1 MEGVMTTMITL
12 DLPDDVSF
20 RATTLAESLG
30 FSIEEVLLNHLK
42 TLDPLHALSPEL
54 RHELDA
60 LQYLSDDALWTIA
73 REQLPTPIQARAQE
87 LLDKNS
93 RATISDS
100 EHQELEALVERGDQL
115 MLRKAEAA
123 HLLSKRGYHFQQS
136 DFADGK

>member
-1 MEGVMTTMITL
+1 MTTIITL
-12 DLPDDVSF
+12 DLPDDVSY
-20 RATTLAESLG
+20 RASTLAESMG

-42 TLDPLHALSPEL
+42 TLDPLYALSSHL
-54 RHELDA
+54 QHELDA

-73 REQLPTPIQARAQE
+73 REQLPTAIQDRAHE

-93 RATISDS
+93 RASISDS
-100 EHQELEALVERGDQL
+100 EHKELEALVERGDQL

-123 HLLSKRGYHFQQS
+123 HLLSKRGYHFQQV